1 MRRQRTID
9 HPAVVEGAAL
19 FSGVASTLT
28 FLPAPENT
36 GVIFVR
42 RGDHGAVQIPAV
54 IENLLAQPRRTS
66 LSAGDAQVQTVEH
79 VLAAAAG
86 LGIDNLIIEASADET
101 PAPDSSAAPYTAA
114 LAGAGLVE
122 QQAPLDA
129 FVVSQPLTVTQGS
142 ASLTALPG
150 SPDCLDILFDMDY
163 GPICPAIGRQVY
175 GFRVDQDDFAAQL
188 APARTFLLRAEA
200 DQMLAAGV
208 GKHLSP
214 RDVVVVGPDGP
225 IDNTLRFSDELV
237 RHKVADLIGDMAL
250 LGRPLRGR
258 LVASRS
264 GHSLNHALVRKLRE
278 EIVHQATAAKLV
290 GQPAMDIRAVMKLLP
305 HRYPFLMIDR
315 VLELDGNR
323 RAVAIKN
330 VTINEPFFQGHYPN
344 QPIMP
349 GVLLLEAMAQ
359 LSGILLCRQ
368 VESAGKMAV
377 LLSLDAVKMRR
388 AVRPGD
394 QLLIE
399 AESLHVRPRTGH
411 CRCKI
416 TVAGELA
423 CEAEI
428 KFMLIDAQ
436 PV

>member
-1 MRRQRTID
+1 M
-9 HPAVVEGAAL
+9 VEGAAL
-19 FSGVASTLT
+19 FSGAASTLT

-36 GVIFVR
+36 GIIFVR
-42 RGDHGAVQIPAV
+42 RGDRGAVQIPV
-54 IENLLAQPRRTS
+54 CIENLLVQPRRTS
-66 LSAGDAQVQTVEH
+66 LAAGGAQVQTVEH

-86 LGIDNLIIEASADET
+86 LGVDNLIIEASADET
-101 PAPDSSAAPYTAA
+101 PAPDSSAAPFAKA
-114 LAGAGLVE
+114 LAEVGLVE
-122 QQAPLDA
+122 QQAPLDPYM
-129 FVVSQPLTVTQGS
+129 VTEPITVTQGP

-150 SPDCLDILFDMDY
+150 PAECLDILFDMDY
-163 GPICPAIGRQVY
+163 GPTCPAIGRQVY

-188 APARTFLLRAEA
+188 APARTFLLKEEA

-214 RDVVVVGPDGP
+214 RDVVVVGPNGP
-225 IDNTLRFSDELV
+225 LDNTLRFADELV
-237 RHKVADLIGDMAL
+237 RHKVCDLIGDMAL

-264 GHSLNHALVRKLRE
+264 GHSLNHKLVQKLRD
-278 EIVHQATAAKLV
+278 EIEHHSQARKLV
-290 GQPAMDIRAVMKLLP
+290 GQPAMDIRQVMKLLP

-315 VLELDGNR
+315 VLELDGNH

-330 VTINEPFFQGHYPN
+330 VTINEPFFQGHYPG

-368 VESAGKMAV
+368 VESTGKMAV
-377 LLSLDAVKMRR
+377 LLSLDNVKMRR

-394 QLLIE
+394 QLVIE
-399 AESLHVRPRTGH
+399 AEGLHVRPRTGH

-416 TVAGELA
+416 TVGDELA